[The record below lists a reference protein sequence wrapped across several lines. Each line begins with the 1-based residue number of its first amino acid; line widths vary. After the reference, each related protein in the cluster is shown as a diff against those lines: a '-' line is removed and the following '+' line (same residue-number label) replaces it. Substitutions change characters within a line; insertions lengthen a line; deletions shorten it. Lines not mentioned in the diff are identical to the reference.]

1 MACVIFTMDARRE
14 GGRDRGGRRDR
25 GRRDGGGDRGDR
37 GGGGGGGDREGGG
50 DRGGGGGG
58 RTRGRDRGGGR
69 TRAIISNEIRATII
83 HHVLVHG
90 MSMREAGLRVQ
101 PNISRF
107 SVASI
112 VRTFR
117 EENR

>member
-1 MACVIFTMDARRE
+1 MLNPKIQMVCVIFTMDGRREGGGDRE
-14 GGRDRGGRRDR
+14 GGRDRGGRRDS
-25 GRRDGGGDRGDR
+25 GGGGGDSGGG
-37 GGGGGGGDREGGG
+37 GGGGGGGDR
-50 DRGGGGGG
+50 
-58 RTRGRDRGGGR
+58 GGR
-69 TRAIISNEIRATII
+69 TRATISNEIRATII

-90 MSMREAGLRVQ
+90 MSMRKAGLRVQ

>member
-1 MACVIFTMDARRE
+1 MLNPKIQMVCVIFTMDGRREGGGDRE
-14 GGRDRGGRRDR
+14 GGRDRGGRRDS
-25 GRRDGGGDRGDR
+25 
-37 GGGGGGGDREGGG
+37 GGGGGDRGG
-50 DRGGGGGG
+50 DRGG
-58 RTRGRDRGGGR
+58 R
-69 TRAIISNEIRATII
+69 TRATISNEIRATII

-90 MSMREAGLRVQ
+90 MSMRKAGLRVQ